1 MKIGNSMKNRGKNG
15 YYLIHRDI
23 YNGVVEY
30 CPPVAKGCIFLRQ
43 GDVKG
48 YLQSCR
54 AAENMTPEPLVLQQ
68 MACDIASGLLHL
80 HKHNFTHR

>member
-1 MKIGNSMKNRGKNG
+1 MQKKG
-15 YYLIHRDI
+15 YYLIHHELFTMESVI
-23 YNGVVEY
+23 KKTALQWSKVVF
-30 CPPVAKGCIFLRQ
+30 FLLCQ